1 MEIIKIGILSIIQ
14 GIIELLP
21 ISSSAHLILLGKLM
35 NIDTTSF
42 LLSVFHFGTTL
53 AIIVFFREKLFK
65 NFFTKEKLIFY
76 LKIIVSTIPAAIVG
90 FLFQDIIEE
99 KLRAEWIIAVSLI
112 VLGIAMIILEKK
124 EKAEYDPNVEN
135 ITWKQS
141 LIMGFGQIFALIPGT
156 SRSGVTTVAGIFA
169 GMDKYSALEYS
180 FILGIPIL
188 LGSSGYEII
197 KEISSIQEPIT
208 STIIYA
214 SLVKILV
221 VAVVPFLVGYIAL
234 VVLKRFKKKNWL
246 TVFGIYRIALG
257 IIILISLYYPS

>member
-1 MEIIKIGILSIIQ
+1 METIKIALLAIVQ
-14 GIIELLP
+14 GVTELLP

-35 NIDTTSF
+35 DIDTTSF

-53 AIIVFFREKLFK
+53 AIIIFFREKLFK
-65 NFFTKEKLIFY
+65 NFFTKEKLNFY
-76 LKIIVSTIPAAIVG
+76 LKIIISTIPAAITG

-99 KLRAEWIIAVSLI
+99 KLRAEWIIAISLI
-112 VLGIAMIILEKK
+112 VLGIVMIILEKK
-124 EKAEYDPNVEN
+124 EKIKYDPDVEH

-156 SRSGVTTVAGIFA
+156 SRSGITTIVGILS

-188 LGSSGYEII
+188 VGSSGYEII
-197 KEISSIQEPIT
+197 KEISNIQEPIT

-221 VAVVPFLVGYIAL
+221 VAIIPFLVGYIAL
-234 VVLKRFKKKNWL
+234 TVLKRFKKRNWL
-246 TVFGIYRIALG
+246 TVFGIYRIILG